1 MTSLNISPGASRT
14 TICCRNTLKQKYTEL
29 TALQAQINPHMLYNT
44 LETIRW
50 KSYALTDGYNEVV
63 MMLETLSALLKYS
76 LNPAASMVSLG
87 EEIDNTVNYIRLV
100 KLRYPEQF
108 QIVWQYS
115 EDVMDYA
122 TMRLILQ
129 PVIENAIHHG
139 ARQSTGGT
147 TYIKIRISRFR
158 GMIKV
163 RILNTGAG
171 MTPPQLAQVRST
183 LELDFAPAKGMGLF
197 NINKRLQLQYGT
209 QLSIRSRPAHG
220 TVVAF
225 SFPAQRY
232 EPPQPD

>member
-1 MTSLNISPGASRT
+1 
-14 TICCRNTLKQKYTEL
+14 
-29 TALQAQINPHMLYNT
+29 
-44 LETIRW
+44 
-50 KSYALTDGYNEVV
+50 
-63 MMLETLSALLKYS
+63 
-76 LNPAASMVSLG
+76 
-87 EEIDNTVNYIRLV
+87 
-100 KLRYPEQF
+100 
-108 QIVWQYS
+108 
-115 EDVMDYA
+115 MDYA

-147 TYIKIRISRFR
+147 TYIKIR
-158 GMIKV
+158 
-163 RILNTGAG
+163 

>member
-1 MTSLNISPGASRT
+1 MSAFVKGCQFDITCPHFDITCP
-14 TICCRNTLKQKYTEL
+14 L
-29 TALQAQINPHMLYNT
+29 T
-44 LETIRW
+44 
-50 KSYALTDGYNEVV
+50 
-63 MMLETLSALLKYS
+63 
-76 LNPAASMVSLG
+76 
-87 EEIDNTVNYIRLV
+87 
-100 KLRYPEQF
+100 
-108 QIVWQYS
+108 
-115 EDVMDYA
+115 
-122 TMRLILQ
+122 
-129 PVIENAIHHG
+129 
-139 ARQSTGGT
+139 
-147 TYIKIRISRFR
+147 
-158 GMIKV
+158 IKV